1 MRQSLHVQRME
12 IRATLTRL
20 RECIMDI
27 QVSLGYFGSSRLRR
41 YIQVSA
47 LSELQGRVLIGIL
60 LASEDVDTAKIRED
74 KVRLSKVGEI
84 MVMVHRYRAGPASTK
99 RSRYK
104 GGKDLNDEYDSA
116 VHEKALKGEA
126 KSHGVSYVFPVLII
140 ES

>member
-1 MRQSLHVQRME
+1 M
-12 IRATLTRL
+12 
-20 RECIMDI
+20 
-27 QVSLGYFGSSRLRR
+27 
-41 YIQVSA
+41 SA
-47 LSELQGRVLIGIL
+47 LSELQGRVLIGIV

-99 RSRYK
+99 RRRYK